1 MASTPKKTD
10 PSYVGYYL
18 DDDYYERVIAISREW
33 REIGEVPVDRLPDAT
48 TQAACERLINT
59 EARLIDDDRLE
70 EWLDLFASELLYW
83 IPSTREAP
91 DPRVNVALEI
101 HDRRR
106 LEEHVARLRTGFA
119 YSQHPPTRTRHIY
132 TNLEMWR
139 STDDAVFA
147 RVNANIATYLNGRHR
162 ALVGWIGFVLRN
174 LDGQWRIEMKQV
186 NYLDPEYGQE
196 NNSFTV

>member
-1 MASTPKKTD
+1 
-10 PSYVGYYL
+10 
-18 DDDYYERVIAISREW
+18 
-33 REIGEVPVDRLPDAT
+33 
-48 TQAACERLINT
+48 
-59 EARLIDDDRLE
+59 
-70 EWLDLFASELLYW
+70 
-83 IPSTREAP
+83 
-91 DPRVNVALEI
+91 
-101 HDRRR
+101 
-106 LEEHVARLRTGFA
+106 
-119 YSQHPPTRTRHIY
+119 